1 MDYTS
6 IDGFVA
12 KLVSACFVW
21 HSVFISGK
29 RVSTVVFCYFLFVR
43 RNQSCSFFYL
53 LLYHYIGFI
62 SYQHLTTTMHKKHRT
77 IMIACKIRAIIE
89 EFF

>member
-29 RVSTVVFCYFLFVR
+29 RFSTVVFFFAIFLFVR

-62 SYQHLTTTMHKKHRT
+62 SYQHLTLTTMHKKTPYNNDRMQHS
-77 IMIACKIRAIIE
+77 CY
-89 EFF
+89 